1 MAENK
6 EYAVQKEEN
15 GTIQISEEVIATVA
29 SVAAKDVDGVSDLSG
44 NFGDDLAGMLGMK
57 NASKGIRVEI
67 EDDSVNIECNVVAKY
82 GCSVVEMGKNLQA
95 AIVSAVESMTGLKV
109 KDVAINVCGI
119 AVNPAK

>member
-6 EYAVQKEEN
+6 EYAVQKQEN

-57 NASKGIRVEI
+57 NTGKGIRVQI
-67 EDDSVNIECNVVAKY
+67 EDDGVRIECSVVAKY
-82 GCSVVEMGKNLQA
+82 GCSVVAMAKELQS
-95 AIVSAVESMTGLKV
+95 AILSAVESMTGLKV
-109 KDVAINVCGI
+109 KNVAVNISGI